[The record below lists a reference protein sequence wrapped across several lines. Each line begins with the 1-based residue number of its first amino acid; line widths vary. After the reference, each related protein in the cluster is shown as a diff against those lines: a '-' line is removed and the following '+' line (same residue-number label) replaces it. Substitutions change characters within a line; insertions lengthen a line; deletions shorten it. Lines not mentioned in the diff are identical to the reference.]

1 MKSTRKLTIYALLIA
16 AALVLSYIESIIPT
30 FFAVPGMK
38 LGLTNIVIVVALYKM
53 NRKSALLI
61 NFARV
66 ILATAMFGN
75 MASFAYSIGGA
86 MLSLT
91 VMILVK
97 RLGRFSI
104 IAVSACGGIAHN
116 LGQIIVAMILLST
129 YQVGYY
135 MIVLWFTGVVTGLFI
150 GIISGLI
157 VERLPDVRVDS

>member
-38 LGLTNIVIVVALYKM
+38 LGLTNIVIVVALYKL
-53 NRKSALLI
+53 NWKSALLI

-75 MASFAYSIGGA
+75 AASFAYSIGGA

-91 VMILVK
+91 VMIIVK

-135 MIVLWFTGVVTGLFI
+135 MIVLWFTGIVTGLFI

>member
-38 LGLTNIVIVVALYKM
+38 LGLTNIVIVVALYKL
-53 NRKSALLI
+53 NWKSALLI

-75 MASFAYSIGGA
+75 AASFAYSIGGA

-91 VMILVK
+91 VMIIVK

>member
-135 MIVLWFTGVVTGLFI
+135 MIVLWFTGIVSGLFI